1 MKTAA
6 ECTAAIKL
14 KKIKTFAFHFSFAFI
29 VFAHENNCIYVNYVL
44 RFFSPREICRK
55 LTGQNISGSF
65 LTGN

>member
-29 VFAHENNCIYVNYVL
+29 VFAHENN
-44 RFFSPREICRK
+44 
-55 LTGQNISGSF
+55 
-65 LTGN
+65 